1 MINIL
6 EIFVNNTMVFLNKIE
21 QEINNITNIAKNNFL
36 YDFFSIYVD
45 KLILRKFNKYLF
57 KSI

>member
-36 YDFFSIYVD
+36 YDFFSIYVG